1 MRSVPP
7 AREKGRSEQT
17 VKANL
22 GRSLCVVRSE
32 IILVAASDEAF
43 RRSLAFALESD
54 GFKISAHAGAADAF
68 ASHLSR
74 TAACAVVDEDAV
86 SDWKWASRQFDQFG
100 RPVIVLVGFLQRAPA
115 LPFARF
121 VTKPFLGEPLVN
133 AVREAVASVL

>member
-1 MRSVPP
+1 M
-7 AREKGRSEQT
+7 
-17 VKANL
+17 
-22 GRSLCVVRSE
+22 VRSE

-74 TAACAVVDEDAV
+74 TAACAVVDDDAV

>member
-1 MRSVPP
+1 
-7 AREKGRSEQT
+7 
-17 VKANL
+17 
-22 GRSLCVVRSE
+22 VVRSE
-32 IILVAASDEAF
+32 IILVAAPDEAF

-74 TAACAVVDEDAV
+74 TAACAVVDDDAV